1 MMAGCAWRSQ
11 WQRLCRLQHGLV
23 ATAHPSQPA
32 VRPQLFI
39 PHLCKTGCVTSSGQA
54 GGGCRHPRSLCQ
66 PGMEGPRSS
75 ATVANFKTRCA
86 ARRPICAVLARP
98 WQPKEVQSCPKKRE
112 ISARRGS
119 RTRRRGSVMPL
130 RGNLFKTMSQFSYV

>member
-1 MMAGCAWRSQ
+1 MECERARLGKTDGWPGAG
-11 WQRLCRLQHGLV
+11 V
-23 ATAHPSQPA
+23 VVFNA
-32 VRPQLFI
+32 VN
-39 PHLCKTGCVTSSGQA
+39 A
-54 GGGCRHPRSLCQ
+54 
-66 PGMEGPRSS
+66 GMEGPRSS

-98 WQPKEVQSCPKKRE
+98 WQSKEVQSCPKKRE

-130 RGNLFKTMSQFSYV
+130 RGNLFKTMAQFSYV